1 MQTPSQGVTASPPIT
16 HYCGVLKGIIEGGFE
31 ILFNH
36 VCVGCSPSNIRYIL
50 SASKKFKETSKVD
63 LEDEIHQLYFE
74 LVEEA

>member
-1 MQTPSQGVTASPPIT
+1 VLQLLYPKLAKGTIT

-36 VCVGCSPSNIRYIL
+36 VCVGCSPSNIQYIL

-63 LEDEIHQLYFE
+63 LEDEIHRLYFE